1 MIVET
6 LSLNQFKI
14 LKMLQDYELLDSY
27 SASFKAMKHG
37 NWIFLFFSGETESII
52 GDDKI
57 LWTNSR
63 REVILHFFYLSFLAL
78 TYTSSS
84 QR

>member
-1 MIVET
+1 MEISSHAASMIVET

-57 LWTNSR
+57 L
-63 REVILHFFYLSFLAL
+63 
-78 TYTSSS
+78 
-84 QR
+84 